1 MEFVTNKYNLNSIY
15 TAVDNSVNSVYVCE
29 SKYKLD
35 GTRYTL
41 WEIKDHILA
50 RQLVSQ
56 LEGNENCDMF
66 SLGNRM
72 YFLFPY
78 REFRPLKD
86 FYKGSSP
93 TLNEGEAICIRLVM
107 ECMTCNLPFSVLS
120 LILSQDRV
128 NLSKD
133 GSVYFDYC
141 IDFTDFSEKTKER
154 DCANQCVG
162 ILLDMLEPFVEQ
174 KANSQMILSAKR
186 WRSGYNTFIE
196 LYKDVHMAEAPAK
209 KYKLH
214 VRLKRWFKR
223 NQELLFRIL
232 LVFCLILLALVIVM
246 IISQIFT
253 GGVPFLRIFF
263 NPFKEI
269 GTETMLQ

>member
-15 TAVDNSVNSVYVCE
+15 TAVDNPVNTVYVCE

-41 WEIKDHILA
+41 WEIKDHVLA

-56 LEGNENCDMF
+56 LEGNGNCDIF
-66 SLGNRM
+66 SIGSKM

-78 REFRPLKD
+78 REFRSLKD

-107 ECMTCNLPFSVLS
+107 ECMTCKLPFPILQ
-120 LILSQDRV
+120 LILAQERI

-141 IDFTDFSEKTKER
+141 IDLTEFSVKTKER

-162 ILLDMLEPFVEQ
+162 ILLEMLEPFVDQ

-186 WRSGYNTFIE
+186 WRSGYSTFIE

-209 KYKLH
+209 KYKLW

-223 NQELLFRIL
+223 NSELLFRIL
-232 LVFCLILLALVIVM
+232 LVFCLVLLALVIIM
-246 IISQIFT
+246 IISQLLT
-253 GGVPFLRIFF
+253 GGVPFLRLFF

-269 GTETMLQ
+269 GTETILQ

>member
-15 TAVDNSVNSVYVCE
+15 TAVDNTVNAVYVCE
-29 SKYKLD
+29 NKHIAD

-41 WEIKDHILA
+41 WEIKDHVLA

-56 LEGNENCDMF
+56 LDGNEKCDMF
-66 SLGNRM
+66 SIGSKM

-78 REFRPLKD
+78 RELRPLKD

-107 ECMTCNLPFSVLS
+107 GCMTCNLPFSVLL
-120 LILSQDRV
+120 LILAQERI

-141 IDFTDFSEKTKER
+141 IDFTEFTNKAKER

-162 ILLDMLEPFVEQ
+162 ILLDMLEPFVDQ

-209 KYKLH
+209 KSKLH
-214 VRLKRWFKR
+214 IRIKRWFKK
-223 NQELLFRIL
+223 NQEVLFRIL
-232 LVFCLILLALVIVM
+232 LVFCLILLILVIVM

-253 GGVPFLRIFF
+253 GGVPFLRLFF